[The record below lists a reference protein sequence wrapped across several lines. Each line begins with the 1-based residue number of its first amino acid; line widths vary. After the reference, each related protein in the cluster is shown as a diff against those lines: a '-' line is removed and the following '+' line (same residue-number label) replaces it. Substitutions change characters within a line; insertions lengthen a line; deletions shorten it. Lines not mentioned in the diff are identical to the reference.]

1 MNAKD
6 VEDMINKVR
15 DAEGQAELL
24 ANLKI
29 SYLLDFG
36 SVSAIVDFSKN

>member
-15 DAEGQAELL
+15 EAEGQAELL
-24 ANLKI
+24 TNLKI
-29 SYLLDFG
+29 SYLMDFG
-36 SVSAIVDFSKN
+36 SVATIVDFSKN